1 MVKMEII
8 NESEE
13 KISILLKETDRAFV
27 NALRRSLM
35 SDTPKMAIETVRFQM
50 GTFDVCLSCGHRHGA
65 AIAREAS
72 GGSGCNNCGKKL
84 DKEGVDYAVWETN
97 GPLPDEMIAQR
108 LAMVPIPT
116 NHEEYHFEASCP
128 TCKDLVP
135 EDRGCMTCNMIYTCT
150 AYGSKEGSTVT
161 AGDMVFLG
169 AQSLEIP
176 EHYRTIPITKLYK
189 GQMLEFIA
197 IAVMGVG
204 SEHAKWSPVCGVTFV
219 PHSVAIINNRSRDRV
234 VPEDIMLLS
243 HEGAATNMYDVIR
256 GKLPR
261 GLNGGVRVVLN
272 NRENTIPYV
281 DPKTKKKVKT
291 KTGNIIVTD
300 FTYLTFK
307 KEGKT
312 IAPESDV
319 KKEVMG
325 WIASNVPKTK
335 LTKDFSYSE

>member
-1 MVKMEII
+1 MKRVVEALLTLTSTIFQRRVSCLSIFITMKDEDFI
-8 NESEE
+8 NTSMKTFSQYLEE
-13 KISILLKETDRAFV
+13 KLILYGQGKKYGQIVFLAGGAGSGKGFAISNFMEKEKFKIRDVDEWKKSFIKMADLQDKHPEIKGLNLKNPKDVYKIHMFVKKLGIKDKSLDILLADSNTDRLPNIMFDITMKDV
-27 NALRRSLM
+27 
-35 SDTPKMAIETVRFQM
+35 SDIGDIIPKLEKAGYDSKNIHLTWV
-50 GTFDVCLSCGHRHGA
+50 L
-65 AIAREAS
+65 
-72 GGSGCNNCGKKL
+72 
-84 DKEGVDYAVWETN
+84 TN
-97 GPLPDEMIAQR
+97 
-108 LAMVPIPT
+108 
-116 NHEEYHFEASCP
+116 Y
-128 TCKDLVP
+128 
-135 EDRGCMTCNMIYTCT
+135 
-150 AYGSKEGSTVT
+150 
-161 AGDMVFLG
+161 
-169 AQSLEIP
+169 
-176 EHYRTIPITKLYK
+176 
-189 GQMLEFIA
+189 
-197 IAVMGVG
+197 
-204 SEHAKWSPVCGVTFV
+204 
-219 PHSVAIINNRSRDRV
+219 SVAIVNNRNRDRV

-312 IAPESDV
+312 IAPEADV

-325 WIASNVPKTK
+325 WIAANVPKTK